1 MSQFPN
7 HPKRNK
13 RQTSSSK
20 NHTSKNHSSKSNS
33 SQTKPSNSV
42 SSPWQKAQQ
51 ASRKRN
57 PNPAS
62 EAKAPNTQWQLTD
75 PQSSDNLSLTLHR
88 YPANRQHVSLQAWD
102 AADEYLINHLRE
114 RMAENTLPENAHILI
129 VNDDFGALT
138 CALSSEL
145 LSQKQQEKE
154 QDKESKYTLTWQS
167 DSYIAKQGC
176 LQNLAENQLNTDH
189 IQFIDSLAPLPQ
201 NIDLAIIKLPRA
213 HALLEHQLAALQTH
227 NIDII
232 AAGKVKAVQTSVLQL
247 FEKYLGTT
255 TTSLAV
261 KKARLIFAKGN
272 TISNT
277 SGTAITSPYPT
288 VWSMPTNDSAQ
299 SELTIHNH
307 ANVFSRAQLDI
318 GARLLLD
325 HLPDASGKT
334 VVDLGCG
341 NGVLGLQM
349 LLASNPEKLLFID
362 ESAMAVASAKHNV
375 SHNFPEQLSRCEF
388 VQSDC
393 FETIP
398 EQKAHVVV
406 CNPPFHQQ
414 NTLTDHIAWQMFQQ
428 AKQAL
433 YPGGELRVVAN
444 RHLQHHDKL
453 KRLFGGYQVVAS
465 NQKFSILSAI
475 NK

>member
-7 HPKRNK
+7 RPKRNK
-13 RQTSSSK
+13 RQP
-20 NHTSKNHSSKSNS
+20 HSSKTHS
-33 SQTKPSNSV
+33 SQSDPSNGI
-42 SSPWQKAQQ
+42 SSPWQQAQQ
-51 ASRKRN
+51 ASKQRTATRT
-57 PNPAS
+57 S
-62 EAKAPNTQWQLTD
+62 EVKTPNTHWQLTN
-75 PQSSDNLSLTLHR
+75 SEGSDSLSLTLHR

-114 RMAENTLPENAHILI
+114 RIAENRLPEHAHILI
-129 VNDDFGALT
+129 VNDDFGALA
-138 CALSSEL
+138 CALSREL
-145 LSQKQQEKE
+145 FSQKQQEKE
-154 QDKESKYTLTWQS
+154 QNKESKYTLTWQS

-176 LQNLAENQLNTDH
+176 LQNLAENQLSTDH
-189 IQFIDSLAPLPQ
+189 IQFIDSMAPIPQ

-213 HALLEHQLAALQTH
+213 HALLEHQLAAMQGR
-227 NIDII
+227 NMDII

-247 FEKYLGTT
+247 FDKYLGTT

-261 KKARLIFAKGN
+261 KKARLIFANGN
-272 TISNT
+272 TLST
-277 SGTAITSPYPT
+277 PSGTAITSPYPT
-288 VWSMPTNDSAQ
+288 VWSMPTAHHAQ
-299 SELTIHNH
+299 PELTIYNH

-325 HLPDASGKT
+325 HLPDANGKT

-341 NGVLGLQM
+341 NGVLGLQ
-349 LLASNPEKLLFID
+349 LLLESAPEKLLFVD

-398 EQKAHVVV
+398 EQQAHIVL

-433 YPGGELRVVAN
+433 YPSGELRVVAN